1 MLSSISV
8 SSSPFQNCAGKYAP
22 QFAGFQQHDA
32 QELLAFLL
40 DGLHEDLNRVQVKP
54 YVELKDSDGRPDF
67 EVAREAWENHL
78 RRNQSIIVDLFH
90 GQLKSRVRCKTCGSV
105 SVRLEFLI
113 PTYHFKQSP
122 LVLTAEWIAA
132 LFLSLLIS

>member
-1 MLSSISV
+1 MNIF
-8 SSSPFQNCAGKYAP
+8 PFSNPTGKYAP

-105 SVRLEFLI
+105 SVRFD
-113 PTYHFKQSP
+113 S
-122 LVLTAEWIAA
+122 LVLRQNILIHTRNK
-132 LFLSLLIS
+132 LSGRVQYF